1 MWEVTENGFL
11 VLWLGTKKEYEIQP
25 ENLENPN
32 ILKEMELF
40 LGKGSADF
48 KQKYDEAKIIINSKK
63 KQLNHG
69 KYIPINQ

>member
-40 LGKGSADF
+40 LGKGYSDF
-48 KQKYDEAKIIINSKK
+48 KPKYDEAKNIINSKK
-63 KQLNHG
+63 N
-69 KYIPINQ
+69 N